1 MVGCEVADFLADRGD
16 NIVVGRRSVTIVTR
30 QRDIALDMLPEPRQ
44 LLLERLR
51 EKDVMFITR
60 ATTKE
65 IRDDGVLLD
74 KDGEEMSISG
84 LDCVILARG
93 AKSVDE
99 LSGKIRDEVAE
110 VYVIGDAKTPGKAL
124 EAITEGAQVGRLI

>member
-16 NIVVGRRSVTIVTR
+16 NIVVGRRAVTIVTR
-30 QRDIALDMLPEPRQ
+30 QRDVALDMITEPRQ
-44 LLLERLR
+44 LLVERLR
-51 EKDVMFITR
+51 EKDVRFITR

-65 IRDDGVLLD
+65 IRDDGILLD
-74 KDGEEMSISG
+74 KDGEEISISAI
-84 LDCVILARG
+84 DSIILARG

-99 LSGKIRDEVAE
+99 LSGKIRDKVTE

-124 EAITEGAQVGRLI
+124 EAIAEGTQVGRLI

>member
-1 MVGCEVADFLADRGD
+1 MVGCEVADFLAERGD
-16 NIVVGRRSVTIVTR
+16 NIVVGRRAVTIVTR
-30 QRDIALDMLPEPRQ
+30 QRDVALDMLPEPRQ

-51 EKDVMFITR
+51 EKEVRFITH

-84 LDCVILARG
+84 LDSIILARG

-110 VYVIGDAKTPGKAL
+110 VYVIGDAKKPRKAL
-124 EAITEGAQVGRLI
+124 EAIAEGAQVGRLI